1 MNNMAML
8 MQAVKNPQQFI
19 QQMMGNSQA
28 MQNPMI
34 RNAIEM
40 YQKMVLSLV
49 DYYGLKEFY
58 NHYKNNCYD
67 VNAFDIEKSGHG
79 RVLKREYNLKTIEAQ

>member
-34 RNAIEM
+34 KNAIEM
-40 YQKMVLSLV
+40 YQKGDRQGVNELAQNLC
-49 DYYGLKEFY
+49 KEKGVSFEEMAQ
-58 NHYKNNCYD
+58 K
-67 VNAFDIEKSGHG
+67 IKSQFGM
-79 RVLKREYNLKTIEAQ
+79 

>member
-28 MQNPMI
+28 MQNPML

-40 YQKMVLSLV
+40 YQKGDKDGINKLAENLCREK
-49 DYYGLKEFY
+49 GLDMRE
-58 NHYKNNCYD
+58 
-67 VNAFDIEKSGHG
+67 VEKQIKSQLGM
-79 RVLKREYNLKTIEAQ
+79 N

>member
-34 RNAIEM
+34 KNAIEM
-40 YQKMVLSLV
+40 YQKGDKDGVNQLAQNLC
-49 DYYGLKEFY
+49 KEKGILY
-58 NHYKNNCYD
+58 TDAINK
-67 VNAFDIEKSGHG
+67 IKSQFGM
-79 RVLKREYNLKTIEAQ
+79 

>member
-19 QQMMGNSQA
+19 QQMIGNSKA

-34 RNAIEM
+34 KNAIEM
-40 YQKMVLSLV
+40 YQKGDKDGVNQLAQNLC
-49 DYYGLKEFY
+49 KEKGISY
-58 NHYKNNCYD
+58 TDAINQ
-67 VNAFDIEKSGHG
+67 IKSQFGM
-79 RVLKREYNLKTIEAQ
+79 

>member
-40 YQKMVLSLV
+40 YQKGDRQGVNELAQNLC
-49 DYYGLKEFY
+49 KE
-58 NHYKNNCYD
+58 KGIAYD
-67 VNAFDIEKSGHG
+67 DAINQIKSQFGM
-79 RVLKREYNLKTIEAQ
+79 

>member
-19 QQMMGNSQA
+19 QQIMGNSQA

-40 YQKMVLSLV
+40 YQKGDKDGVSQLAQNLC
-49 DYYGLKEFY
+49 KEKGISY
-58 NHYKNNCYD
+58 TD
-67 VNAFDIEKSGHG
+67 AVNQIKSQFGM
-79 RVLKREYNLKTIEAQ
+79 

>member
-40 YQKMVLSLV
+40 YQKGDKDGVNQLAQNLC
-49 DYYGLKEFY
+49 KEKGISY
-58 NHYKNNCYD
+58 TD
-67 VNAFDIEKSGHG
+67 AVNQIKSQFGM
-79 RVLKREYNLKTIEAQ
+79 

>member
-28 MQNPMI
+28 MQNPML

-40 YQKMVLSLV
+40 YRKGDKDGINKLAENLCREK
-49 DYYGLKEFY
+49 GLDMRE
-58 NHYKNNCYD
+58 
-67 VNAFDIEKSGHG
+67 VEKQIKSQLGM
-79 RVLKREYNLKTIEAQ
+79 N

>member
-19 QQMMGNSQA
+19 QQMMGNSKA

-34 RNAIEM
+34 KNAIEM
-40 YQKMVLSLV
+40 YQKGDKDGVNQLAQNLC
-49 DYYGLKEFY
+49 KEKGISY
-58 NHYKNNCYD
+58 TDAINQ
-67 VNAFDIEKSGHG
+67 IKSQFGM
-79 RVLKREYNLKTIEAQ
+79 

>member
-28 MQNPMI
+28 MKNPMM

-40 YQKMVLSLV
+40 YQKGDKDGINKLAENLCREK
-49 DYYGLKEFY
+49 GLDMRE
-58 NHYKNNCYD
+58 
-67 VNAFDIEKSGHG
+67 VEKQIKSQLGM
-79 RVLKREYNLKTIEAQ
+79 N

>member
-19 QQMMGNSQA
+19 QQIMGNSQA
-28 MQNPMI
+28 MQNPMM

-40 YQKMVLSLV
+40 YQKGDKDGVNQLAQNLC
-49 DYYGLKEFY
+49 KEKGISY
-58 NHYKNNCYD
+58 TDAINQ
-67 VNAFDIEKSGHG
+67 IKSQFGM
-79 RVLKREYNLKTIEAQ
+79 

>member
-28 MQNPMI
+28 MQNPLI
-34 RNAIEM
+34 KNAIEM
-40 YQKMVLSLV
+40 YQKGDKDGVNQLAQNLC
-49 DYYGLKEFY
+49 KEKGISY
-58 NHYKNNCYD
+58 TDAINQ
-67 VNAFDIEKSGHG
+67 IKSQFGM
-79 RVLKREYNLKTIEAQ
+79 

>member
-1 MNNMAML
+1 MNNFGVL

-34 RNAIEM
+34 KNAIEM
-40 YQKMVLSLV
+40 YQKGDKDGVNQLAQNLCKEKGL
-49 DYYGLKEFY
+49 DYNDTIKQ
-58 NHYKNNCYD
+58 
-67 VNAFDIEKSGHG
+67 IKSQFGM
-79 RVLKREYNLKTIEAQ
+79 

>member
-34 RNAIEM
+34 KNAIEM
-40 YQKMVLSLV
+40 YQKGDKDGVNQLAQNLC
-49 DYYGLKEFY
+49 KE
-58 NHYKNNCYD
+58 KGIAYD
-67 VNAFDIEKSGHG
+67 DAIKQIKSQFGM
-79 RVLKREYNLKTIEAQ
+79 